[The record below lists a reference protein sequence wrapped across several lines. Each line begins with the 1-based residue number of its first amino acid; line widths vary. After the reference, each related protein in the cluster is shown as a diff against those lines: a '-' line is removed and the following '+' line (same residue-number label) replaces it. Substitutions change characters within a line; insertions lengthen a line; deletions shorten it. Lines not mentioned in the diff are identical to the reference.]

1 VNIEVKVVAPELAA
15 ALNNLAAAIAGKG
28 VGTTDPLSQEAAT
41 DSPPA
46 KGRKAKADAP
56 APSAEQP
63 SAGTTEHTFG
73 PTAQEQPSGE
83 AKAEPTSASTE
94 AAASDEPI
102 PYDEVR
108 KRILEIGAK
117 KSRDAVLELL
127 SEFGVSGGKDL
138 KPDQYAEFVEAA
150 DKVLAS

>member
-1 VNIEVKVVAPELAA
+1 MNIEVKVVAPELAA

-28 VGTTDPLSQEAAT
+28 VGTTDATAQEAAT
-41 DSPPA
+41 GSPPA

-56 APSAEQP
+56 APSVEQP
-63 SAGTTEHTFG
+63 SAGTTT
-73 PTAQEQPSGE
+73 PTSEPGAPEQPSGK

-94 AAASDEPI
+94 TAASDEPI

-150 DKVLAS
+150 DKVLGQ

>member
-1 VNIEVKVVAPELAA
+1 MSSQIFGWQ
-15 ALNNLAAAIAGKG
+15 AGG
-28 VGTTDPLSQEAAT
+28 GRNQPGTTAPTVSKTSDRPAAR
-41 DSPPA
+41 A
-46 KGRKAKADAP
+46 RC
-56 APSAEQP
+56 
-63 SAGTTEHTFG
+63 
-73 PTAQEQPSGE
+73 SG
-83 AKAEPTSASTE
+83 

>member
-1 VNIEVKVVAPELAA
+1 MNIEVKVVAPELAA
-15 ALNNLAAAIAGKG
+15 ALNSLAAAIAGKG
-28 VGTTDPLSQEAAT
+28 IHSADTPAQGAAT

-46 KGRKAKADAP
+46 KGRKAKTDAP

-63 SAGTTEHTFG
+63 SAGTTT
-73 PTAQEQPSGE
+73 PTSEPEAPEQPSGE

-102 PYDEVR
+102 PYDAVR

-138 KPDQYAEFVEAA
+138 KPEQYAEFVEAA
-150 DKVLAS
+150 DKVLGQ